1 MPFGHVAAEPI
12 GFHPV
17 GSAESREKRGTYA
30 RAQSTWCF
38 CHSPKRGRSM
48 MLRHK
53 TAEAEIDEIINEA
66 DKERRRKRRYTSARC
81 KKPTG
86 PGEKCLYSW
95 TCGPRNDGRCPYSS
109 TCADWK
115 RPLVHCAQCM
125 FRSPTVDQN
134 GRACVIC
141 CRCGDDGA
149 IMPLDGYCSEGVL
162 ERFQDAARYLR

>member
-12 GFHPV
+12 GFHSV

-30 RAQSTWCF
+30 RAQSTCCF

-81 KKPTG
+81 KKTD
-86 PGEKCLYSW
+86 W
-95 TCGPRNDGRCPYSS
+95 PRR
-109 TCADWK
+109 K
-115 RPLVHCAQCM
+115 VPLFLDV
-125 FRSPTVDQN
+125 RS
-134 GRACVIC
+134 
-141 CRCGDDGA
+141 
-149 IMPLDGYCSEGVL
+149 
-162 ERFQDAARYLR
+162 